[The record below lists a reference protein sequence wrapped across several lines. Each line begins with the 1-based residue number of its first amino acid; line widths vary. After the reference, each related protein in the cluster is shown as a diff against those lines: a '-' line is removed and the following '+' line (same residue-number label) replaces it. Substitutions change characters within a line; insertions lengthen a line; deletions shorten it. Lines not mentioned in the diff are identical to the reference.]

1 LEAIVWRNRNFDFM
15 VASLFISRAGD
26 TFTFLALAIQVDSL
40 FDDPTKSAGAL
51 AAVLMAFALPQVV
64 FGLFAGTLV
73 DRWDRR
79 RTMVAAD
86 LARAALIPGFLLLR
100 TPADIPWAMAL
111 AFATSS
117 FGSFFYPARTAL
129 LPALVKQDDLMQAN
143 SWMQVGE
150 TFSRLLGPVLAGVVI
165 GAFGS
170 RAAFLV
176 DSASFIG
183 SALFLAAIHGVKTR
197 EDVVSTEGL
206 LSAVNDLKS
215 GVRYALGSR
224 LLQGI
229 TLGLVLAL
237 LGIGGVDVL
246 IVPFTRYAFHAA
258 PEALGLLMTAQGV
271 GMVAGGLL
279 TSALA
284 RKVRP
289 LTISVTSM
297 LVLCVVVAAFGMAP
311 TYLVGL
317 LLIPWAGLTLA
328 PLNASLQTMLQQ
340 GVPSHMLGRA
350 GALTEVASTLAQ
362 LASMGGAGGLAG
374 LVGLRPTFV
383 LGGSLLGIGALVMG
397 GLLRNEA
404 PLPMASVSVDV
415 PVGD

>member
-1 LEAIVWRNRNFDFM
+1 MWRNRNFDLM

-26 TFTFLALAIQVDSL
+26 SFTFLALAIQVDSL
-40 FDDPTKSAGAL
+40 FDDPTRSAGAL
-51 AAVLMAFALPQVV
+51 GAVLMAFALPQVL

-86 LARAALIPGFLLLR
+86 LARAAMIPGFLFLR
-100 TPADIPWAMAL
+100 SPADVPWAMAL

-117 FGSFFYPARTAL
+117 FGAFFYPARTAL
-129 LPALVKQDDLMQAN
+129 LPALVKQDNLMPAN

-150 TFSRLLGPVLAGVVI
+150 TFSRLLGPILAGVVI
-165 GAFGS
+165 GAFSS

-176 DSASFIG
+176 DSASFVG
-183 SALFLAAIHGVKTR
+183 SAVFLVAIRGVKTR
-197 EDVVSTEGL
+197 EAERPTEGL
-206 LSAVNDLKS
+206 MSAVNDLKS

-229 TLGLVLAL
+229 TLGVVLAL

-284 RKVRP
+284 RKVSP
-289 LTISVTSM
+289 LAISVASM
-297 LVLCVVVAAFGMAP
+297 LLLAVAVAAFGMAP
-311 TYLVGL
+311 TYLAGL
-317 LLIPWAGLTLA
+317 LTIPWAGLTLA

-340 GVPSHMLGRA
+340 GVPSHLLGRA
-350 GALTEVASTLAQ
+350 GAMTEVASTLAQ
-362 LASMGGAGGLAG
+362 LVSMGGAGGLAG

-383 LGGSLLGIGALVMG
+383 IGASLLGLGGLAMG
-397 GLLRNEA
+397 GLLRREVSWA
-404 PLPMASVSVDV
+404 VPSMSVNVTA
-415 PVGD
+415 GD